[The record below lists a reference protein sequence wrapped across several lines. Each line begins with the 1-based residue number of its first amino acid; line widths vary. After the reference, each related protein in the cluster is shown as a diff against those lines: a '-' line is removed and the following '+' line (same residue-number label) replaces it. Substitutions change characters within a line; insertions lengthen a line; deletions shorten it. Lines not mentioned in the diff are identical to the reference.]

1 MRMLKFQKLKLKSN
15 FTFPKNYDII
25 YIEDKEGEE
34 KYMFKYVEGGD
45 YDEKYGVT
53 SCDFCGD
60 SENDI
65 YEYNGKDYC
74 LDCLAEEL
82 AACFNPSL
90 KQLSIL
96 YSSDMM
102 DSVLSKL
109 KKRFNN
115 NKEKIQIILIGDS
128 IVNEGLDWTIDFLR
142 GSSNV

>member
-1 MRMLKFQKLKLKSN
+1 
-15 FTFPKNYDII
+15 
-25 YIEDKEGEE
+25 
-34 KYMFKYVEGGD
+34 MFKYVEGGD

-82 AACFNPSL
+82 AARFNPSL
-90 KQLSIL
+90 NQLLSL
-96 YSSDMM
+96 YPSEMM

-109 KKRFNN
+109 KKRFNS
-115 NKEKIQIILIGDS
+115 NKEKIQTILIGDL
-128 IVNEGLDWTIDFLR
+128 IVNEGLDWTVDFLE
-142 GSSNV
+142 GGFNV